1 MPDDL
6 PLRPAHRLAAEMA
19 AGSVSPVELVDACL
33 ERIERI
39 DGGIN
44 AFVVVLA
51 EQARAQ
57 ARESEA
63 RLRAGRGRPL
73 EGVPIPIKDEMAVAG
88 VPMTFG
94 SAMAT
99 PLPSPVDGEPV
110 ARLRAAGAVFLG
122 KTTLPELGTV
132 PTTEGRLLGACH
144 NPWDRSRTA
153 GGSSGGAAAAV
164 AAGMAPVAH
173 GSDGGGSLRIPASCC
188 GLFTVKPSRG
198 RISRAPLIGDTPLGL
213 VTDGFITRSVLD
225 NALLLDAV
233 QGPAPGDPSWAP
245 PPARPYADEVATPPG
260 RLRIGWTA
268 VPPIDTFVDP
278 ACAAAVADAAELC
291 ASLGHQV
298 VELTPEW
305 RSEALLPD
313 FLQVWAAT
321 IGWVVELLAPSG
333 GGTSALEPHNRALWE
348 AGRATPVTTYLTTM
362 TRLQTYARR
371 VLAAWREVDVLLTPS
386 LAEPPLPLGTIFE
399 GVDADPLSPVTRAA
413 VFTPFTPLVN
423 VTGQPAASLPL
434 AWHDGL
440 PVGVQAIGRPAD
452 EATLFRLSAQLEQA
466 RPWAGRLPPPEAR

>member
-1 MPDDL
+1 MPGDL
-6 PLRPAHRLAAEMA
+6 PFQPAHRLVAEMT
-19 AGSVSPVELVDACL
+19 AGSLSPVELVDACL
-33 ERIERI
+33 ERIERL

-44 AFVVVLA
+44 AFVLVLA
-51 EQARAQ
+51 EEARAQ

-73 EGVPIPIKDEMAVAG
+73 EGVPIPIKDEMVVAG
-88 VPMTFG
+88 VPTTFG
-94 SAMAT
+94 SAMAPPF
-99 PLPSPVDGEPV
+99 PLPFDGEPV

-122 KTTLPELGTV
+122 KTTLPEFGTV

-173 GSDGGGSLRIPASCC
+173 GRDGGGSLRIPASCC

-198 RISRAPLIGDTPLGL
+198 RISLAPLIGDTPLGL

-245 PPARPYADEVATPPG
+245 PPARPYADEAGAPPG
-260 RLRIGWTA
+260 RLRIGWTT

-278 ACAAAVADAAELC
+278 ACTAAVADAAELC
-291 ASLGHQV
+291 ASLGHRV
-298 VELTPEW
+298 VELTPDW
-305 RSEALLPD
+305 RDEALVPD
-313 FLQVWAAT
+313 FIQVWSAT
-321 IGWVVELLAPSG
+321 IGWVVEQLASFG
-333 GGTSALEPHNRALWE
+333 GGTRTLEPHNRALWE
-348 AGRATPVTTYLTTM
+348 AGRATPATTYLMTV
-362 TRLQTYARR
+362 TRLQAYARR
-371 VLAAWREVDVLLTPS
+371 VLAAWQEVDVLLTPT
-386 LAEPPLPLGTIFE
+386 LAELPLPLGTLFE
-399 GVDADPLSPVTRAA
+399 GIDADPLRPVMRAA
-413 VFTPFTPLVN
+413 AFTPFTPLIN

-434 AWHDGL
+434 SWHDGL

-452 EATLFRLSAQLEQA
+452 EATLFRLSAQLERA
-466 RPWAGRLPPPEAR
+466 RPWAHLLPPPDAA